1 MENDDFDR
9 IHQEGGK
16 AFLRAEEGHRMEDA
30 ERPDQRPAD
39 IEQWQMTALARSLGK
54 FDGGVPQ
61 ASLFMADG
69 KEPGPEQLRFLKSVD
84 LRTAKLCKLL
94 WDSEAGKPG
103 DADMQVFV
111 GISRNGL
118 EGWAFATPPL
128 GQGQVLSRGQIEAQ
142 ISSGGV
148 SFGLGTEAFFEAT
161 LAGKYMKLFVIAN
174 GLLPQEGTDGT
185 VTDRFLRDRQIRLA
199 ASNNGAIDYKDLNW
213 LQTVKAEDVICDLV
227 QPVEGIE
234 GITVSGA
241 KIRAKSVKTPIVP
254 AGANTKVNTEKTALI
269 ATCDGQL
276 NFSNGFFHVDKM
288 LKIPGDVDISVGNLD
303 VIGDLDIGGSV
314 GDGFSVQATG
324 NIVVHGLVE
333 GAQLK
338 AGGNVQIIL
347 GVKGNSKGRVKAQG
361 NVICK
366 YLENARVW
374 AGKNVMAD
382 NIVNSHVYARN
393 SVVVNSGGGAIIG
406 GQIVAGVKITAKRIG
421 NESHRATELVIGE
434 NPSETEAVAKLVQ
447 ELEVKKREIKENEL
461 NIRYLENKGK
471 TELVQK
477 LKLKLSI
484 DRICIERKAKQ
495 IEKAKQV
502 TESTGRQVVADT
514 LYPQTSIEIG
524 GQKMLLSTV
533 NQMCRIY
540 KADGELKLGMK

>member
-16 AFLRAEEGHRMEDA
+16 AFLRAEEGHSMEDA
-30 ERPDQRPAD
+30 ERLDQRPAD

-69 KEPGPEQLRFLKSVD
+69 KEPAPEQLRFLKSVD

-118 EGWAFATPPL
+118 EGWAFAMPPL

-234 GITVSGA
+234 GKRS
-241 KIRAKSVKTPIVP
+241 
-254 AGANTKVNTEKTALI
+254 E
-269 ATCDGQL
+269 
-276 NFSNGFFHVDKM
+276 
-288 LKIPGDVDISVGNLD
+288 
-303 VIGDLDIGGSV
+303 
-314 GDGFSVQATG
+314 
-324 NIVVHGLVE
+324 
-333 GAQLK
+333 
-338 AGGNVQIIL
+338 
-347 GVKGNSKGRVKAQG
+347 
-361 NVICK
+361 
-366 YLENARVW
+366 
-374 AGKNVMAD
+374 
-382 NIVNSHVYARN
+382 
-393 SVVVNSGGGAIIG
+393 NSG
-406 GQIVAGVKITAKRIG
+406 
-421 NESHRATELVIGE
+421 
-434 NPSETEAVAKLVQ
+434 
-447 ELEVKKREIKENEL
+447 
-461 NIRYLENKGK
+461 
-471 TELVQK
+471 
-477 LKLKLSI
+477 
-484 DRICIERKAKQ
+484 
-495 IEKAKQV
+495 
-502 TESTGRQVVADT
+502 
-514 LYPQTSIEIG
+514 
-524 GQKMLLSTV
+524 
-533 NQMCRIY
+533 
-540 KADGELKLGMK
+540 